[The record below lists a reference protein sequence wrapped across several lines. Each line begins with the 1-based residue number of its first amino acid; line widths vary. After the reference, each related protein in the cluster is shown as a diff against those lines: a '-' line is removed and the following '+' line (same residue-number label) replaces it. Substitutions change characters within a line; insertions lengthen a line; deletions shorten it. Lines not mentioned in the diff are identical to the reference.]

1 MTSVE
6 LDTPLGGWSHL
17 ALEDDNK
24 RGFVAISYIDGDVA
38 SYILKEF
45 CKFLTFDS
53 THILLE
59 FDGENVGDQL
69 IMMAG
74 KSCCVWENAYTVQCK
89 TFNVSVEDFIEK
101 VTNEIEKNLTEWASF
116 NIFFIADNEYDSYD
130 IELESSKKKLNK
142 LIKKVRKELKVYRDT
157 FKGIDK

>member
-1 MTSVE
+1 MISIE

-89 TFNVSVEDFIEK
+89 TFN
-101 VTNEIEKNLTEWASF
+101 
-116 NIFFIADNEYDSYD
+116 
-130 IELESSKKKLNK
+130 IELESNKKKLNK
-142 LIKKVRKELKVYRDT
+142 WIKKVRKELKSYRDT
-157 FKGIDK
+157 FTEVDK

>member
-24 RGFVAISYIDGDVA
+24 MGFVAISYIDGDVA

-45 CKFLTFDS
+45 YKFLTFDS

-69 IMMAG
+69 IMVAG
-74 KSCCVWENAYTVQCK
+74 NSCCVWENAYTVQCK
-89 TFNVSVEDFIEK
+89 TFNISVEDFIEK
-101 VTNEIEKNLTEWASF
+101 VTNEIEKNLTEWVSF
-116 NIFFIADNEYDSYD
+116 NIFVITDEEYYV
-130 IELESSKKKLNK
+130 ELEKSKKKLKK
-142 LIKKVRKELKVYRDT
+142 LISKVRKELEKYVEMIKDM
-157 FKGIDK
+157 